1 MNPATR
7 PNFRNCRNWLTSSR
21 ARRQVMTERLTEQ
34 WLEIRLHATIEQ
46 DPVTL
51 SRLAA
56 ELDRRKR
63 QEILPST

>member
-1 MNPATR
+1 
-7 PNFRNCRNWLTSSR
+7 
-21 ARRQVMTERLTEQ
+21 MTERLTEQ